1 MFHKRS
7 PNEHPSQKRLSQLKQ
22 LSTCTSLTD
31 SHQVALETAAQ
42 SLPLGAATIADK
54 RQQNTDD
61 VASYNYNRTSAGGS
75 VGRDTNVAALL
86 QQIY

>member
-7 PNEHPSQKRLSQLKQ
+7 PNEHLSQKRLSQLKQ

-31 SHQVALETAAQ
+31 SQQVALETASQ
-42 SLPLGAATIADK
+42 SLPLSAATIADT

-75 VGRDTNVAALL
+75 VGRDPNIAALL
-86 QQIY
+86 QSI